1 MAEAS
6 SPDLREQANIFYKE
20 GRHAEAVELY
30 IQALRREGLSDEEKS
45 LLYNNR
51 AACCLKLG
59 RYLQA
64 KVSASLCK

>member
-30 IQALRREGLSDEEKS
+30 IQALRHGLSDEEKS

-59 RYLQA
+59 RYLEA